1 MSNESDSNGPDT
13 GAKPGLL
20 ARWWQAPRRRWT
32 GLGGI
37 AVVVVAV
44 ILGVTLSSG
53 GSPAKSSTDSMGKSS
68 GGSSMSDN
76 MSGSMGSG
84 KGMMPM
90 AGSMAPPGTYTTS
103 SGQQKSLSALRGSPA
118 MIWLVTTWCPVCQVG
133 TKTMQSDLAAKLAK
147 LHVKVVELELYGD
160 LGHSKPTLTSFIDT
174 YAGMGTHSPNWVFG
188 TASAALTRAYNP
200 KGEMDVYFLV
210 DSSGHIRYVNSG
222 PAKTASQIL
231 AHAATLH

>member
-1 MSNESDSNGPDT
+1 MSNESDSNGPVA

-20 ARWWQAPRRRWT
+20 ARWWRTPRRRWA

-37 AVVVVAV
+37 AVIVVAV
-44 ILGVTLSSG
+44 VLGVTLSSG
-53 GSPAKSSTDSMGKSS
+53 GSPAKSSTGSMGKSS

-84 KGMMPM
+84 KGMAPM
-90 AGSMAPPGTYTTS
+90 AGSMAPSGTYTTVT
-103 SGQQKSLSALRGSPA
+103 GQQESLSALRGGPA
-118 MIWLVTTWCPVCQVG
+118 MIWLVTTWCSVCQVG
-133 TKTMQSDLAAKLAK
+133 TRAMQSQLAAKLGQM
-147 LHVKVVELELYGD
+147 HVKVVELELHGD
-160 LGHSKPTLTSFIDT
+160 LGHSNPSLTSFIDT

-200 KGEMDVYFLV
+200 KGEMDIYFLV
-210 DSSGHIRYVNSG
+210 DSTGHVRYVNSA

-231 AHAATLH
+231 AHAATLR